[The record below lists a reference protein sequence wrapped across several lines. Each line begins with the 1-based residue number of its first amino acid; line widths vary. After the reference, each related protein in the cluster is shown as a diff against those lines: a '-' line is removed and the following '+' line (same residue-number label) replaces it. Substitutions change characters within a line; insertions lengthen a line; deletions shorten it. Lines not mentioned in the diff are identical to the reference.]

1 MVANA
6 DAPVQVQ
13 FCQVADCIETEYV
26 GVLRLREIKCLHQQV
41 AQRSTKPLMRGNADL
56 PDLRTLRDE

>member
-13 FCQVADCIETEYV
+13 FRQAADRVETEQV
-26 GVLRLREIKCLHQQV
+26 RVLRLREIERLHQKV
-41 AQRSTKPLMRGNADL
+41 AQRSTKPLMRGNVESDFRA
-56 PDLRTLRDE
+56 LRDG